1 MTEEEATKKK
11 IYGENGAFLMVDKV
25 NKIATVPT
33 KALSDK
39 GLPMGINYS
48 TEMIYNQFTPGR
60 RNFCMICG
68 EFLPRIGFT
77 EVGERITTNAVAWD
91 DSVYSQE
98 DSKEFYA
105 AVKEDLAEGQV
116 IYACVVEGSKGK
128 LTIGAKPVNALGNV
142 YAQVVKA
149 YTNADGTERM
159 SKGVCF
165 DEEAADE
172 LVRVL
177 VDTGHGNTREL
188 IDVLRNRNDF
198 EESYNNSI
206 NNIDDLGGESENFVD
221 IRSEMMG

>member
-1 MTEEEATKKK
+1 MDIKMRIIDNYDYTISEKGNSYIALRKVVW
-11 IYGENGAFLMVDKV
+11 GDK
-25 NKIATVPT
+25 
-33 KALSDK
+33 D
-39 GLPMGINYS
+39 
-48 TEMIYNQFTPGR
+48 
-60 RNFCMICG
+60 
-68 EFLPRIGFT
+68 
-77 EVGERITTNAVAWD
+77 D
-91 DSVYSQE
+91 DS
-98 DSKEFYA
+98 
-105 AVKEDLAEGQV
+105 
-116 IYACVVEGSKGK
+116 
-128 LTIGAKPVNALGNV
+128 AK
-142 YAQVVKA
+142 YDRRKY

>member
-1 MTEEEATKKK
+1 MDIKMR
-11 IYGENGAFLMVDKV
+11 IVDNYDYTISEKGNSYIALRKV
-25 NKIATVPT
+25 VWG
-33 KALSDK
+33 DK
-39 GLPMGINYS
+39 D
-48 TEMIYNQFTPGR
+48 
-60 RNFCMICG
+60 
-68 EFLPRIGFT
+68 
-77 EVGERITTNAVAWD
+77 D
-91 DSVYSQE
+91 DSAKY
-98 DSKEFYA
+98 
-105 AVKEDLAEGQV
+105 DLRK
-116 IYACVVEGSKGK
+116 Y
-128 LTIGAKPVNALGNV
+128 
-142 YAQVVKA
+142 

-206 NNIDDLGGESENFVD
+206 NNIDDLGGESKNFVD